1 MIAPL
6 FLSLYNIMLVISK
19 CEWKL
24 WIEILNIR
32 ERLWLFYLNNVS
44 SCSSRQGRKVYKIY
58 TWLSRAYL
66 HRYEGISQRMELW
79 QMRME
84 CHKAIIKLQ
93 TTFSIQKPTSETTAG
108 IVKEELSLQNDP
120 EPWLTF
126 EFPLRSAEKCF
137 LLYL

>member
-24 WIEILNIR
+24 WIEILNFR

-66 HRYEGISQRMELW
+66 HRYEGISQRMEFW
-79 QMRME
+79 QMRLE

-93 TTFSIQKPTSETTAG
+93 TTFSILILKWCNSKNVTLETRMG
-108 IVKEELSLQNDP
+108 
-120 EPWLTF
+120 LT
-126 EFPLRSAEKCF
+126 CWI
-137 LLYL
+137 LYVLVFCI